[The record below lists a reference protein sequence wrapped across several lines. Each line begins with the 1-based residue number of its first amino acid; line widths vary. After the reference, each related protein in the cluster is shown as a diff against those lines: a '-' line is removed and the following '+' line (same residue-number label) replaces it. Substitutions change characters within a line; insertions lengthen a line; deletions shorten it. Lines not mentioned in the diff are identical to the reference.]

1 MTKTVWLVPVE
12 PDATIPKYN
21 RIEYLRFYVNT
32 VDKPDVMAN
41 DMAAQTTITK
51 RVTTRKTTTLA
62 VNIRRIAN
70 NKNEATTTIP
80 PKLIKPIA
88 KKTLLKTFAKMAGG
102 LIGLTPQLTTDADE
116 AKELNPYVWSLIEE
130 TS

>member
-41 DMAAQTTITK
+41 DMVAQIRITNN
-51 RVTTRKTTTLA
+51 VTTKKTTSLI

-70 NKNEATTTIP
+70 IKNEATTTIP
-80 PKLIKPIA
+80 PRLIKPIA
-88 KKTLLKTFAKMAGG
+88 KKTLPKTSM
-102 LIGLTPQLTTDADE
+102 
-116 AKELNPYVWSLIEE
+116 
-130 TS
+130 